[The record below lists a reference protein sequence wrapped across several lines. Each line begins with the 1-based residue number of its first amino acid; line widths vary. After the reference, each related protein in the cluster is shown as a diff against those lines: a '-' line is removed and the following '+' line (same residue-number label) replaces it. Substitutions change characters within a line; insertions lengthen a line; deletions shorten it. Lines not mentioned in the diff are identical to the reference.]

1 MVYISIAYFKRVDVN
16 TTMSKVKNTIDGIK
30 STLQIAKGNFGEFED
45 ILKENI
51 QNKICRV
58 K

>member
-30 STLQIAKGNFGEFED
+30 STLQIAKGNFSEFED